1 MTASHTTSKLEQP
14 EHSSTQLPTSRSC
27 DVTPTDEERIDHLP
41 THPLSPADCQKG
53 QQEQEREDGVIL
65 HRHASFF
72 VRTVSRSGYKRHALE
87 KAPVATMPQVMP
99 EQQKRIAISETHR
112 MPKVTLTNPAKA
124 LSQSVPRWAEVV
136 IVCVG
141 LLGVLLTHGLN
152 MFGYPH
158 YEQDEGTY
166 VSAAW
171 AITHGWLSP
180 YPYGYGHPPMAWIQL
195 AGWLQL
201 TGGFFTFG
209 TAINSARVLM
219 LLIAVASGLLVYLLA
234 RRVSA
239 SRLVGV
245 LALIIFSFSPLSIT
259 FQREVLLDNFAT
271 FWLLLSLYLLV
282 SSHSRLLW
290 VVTAALCFG
299 MAVLCK
305 EVLFVLLPAILYG
318 VWLHTTPFQRS
329 FGLIAFCYTAI
340 ALISGFVLLA
350 ILKGELL
357 PYSWHLPWDH
367 HAHLSLLDTYLG
379 QVQRGQD
386 QGSIAQAWTAWIRSD
401 PLLIV
406 LGLGPLAFN
415 VLMGWWKRTHLLLA
429 LLSISFWVLLLRG
442 GVIFPF
448 YILPLIP
455 LTALNAALA
464 FHTFT
469 KWLANLLRMD
479 LLRVLLGC
487 CVLAALVPYE
497 FQHELTPLNLFTLH
511 PTSVQTQTLIW
522 IRTHVPRSAV
532 VVINPNLYTDLHEQ
546 DGQGV
551 GQGALYPYAHVYWN
565 VALDPDIYDGLLQG
579 NWDRIDYIIT
589 DSEMR
594 RDIQSYGGQ
603 MEIIRQALRHS
614 VLVTELTGDNYEYMY
629 IYQVRHKY
637 LPPLV

>member
-1 MTASHTTSKLEQP
+1 
-14 EHSSTQLPTSRSC
+14 
-27 DVTPTDEERIDHLP
+27 
-41 THPLSPADCQKG
+41 
-53 QQEQEREDGVIL
+53 
-65 HRHASFF
+65 
-72 VRTVSRSGYKRHALE
+72 
-87 KAPVATMPQVMP
+87 
-99 EQQKRIAISETHR
+99 
-112 MPKVTLTNPAKA
+112 
-124 LSQSVPRWAEVV
+124 
-136 IVCVG
+136 
-141 LLGVLLTHGLN
+141 
-152 MFGYPH
+152 
-158 YEQDEGTY
+158 
-166 VSAAW
+166 
-171 AITHGWLSP
+171 
-180 YPYGYGHPPMAWIQL
+180 
-195 AGWLQL
+195 
-201 TGGFFTFG
+201 
-209 TAINSARVLM
+209 
-219 LLIAVASGLLVYLLA
+219 
-234 RRVSA
+234 
-239 SRLVGV
+239 
-245 LALIIFSFSPLSIT
+245 
-259 FQREVLLDNFAT
+259 DNFAT